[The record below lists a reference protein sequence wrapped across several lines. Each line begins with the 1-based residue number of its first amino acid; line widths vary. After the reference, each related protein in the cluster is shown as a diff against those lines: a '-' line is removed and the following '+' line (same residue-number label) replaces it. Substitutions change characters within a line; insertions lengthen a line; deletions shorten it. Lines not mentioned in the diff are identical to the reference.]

1 MKVKRLLAVA
11 AVTASMVF
19 GSMNVF
25 ATELKG
31 VGSTKEGE
39 RISPNTVITGE
50 IVPTPEEYEAYVQGL
65 SAYDRQQ
72 IAAKEAAATRYA
84 RRAVSRAGRKISIPG
99 TFTMYQQE
107 TEDYCIP
114 ATIKSMLMY
123 INGDSPT
130 QSDIAEVTGMDAKK
144 IAGYLNDKQHFYYVY
159 VPAPDQDD
167 MCDKLYSTIA
177 GSGMPAS
184 MGIAFTTLD
193 NWFYY
198 TLGHS
203 LVVNAIYDD
212 YSKIQFG
219 DPHGDYIEGCPYFY
233 EKEVSIVSDVCT
245 RIVY

>member
-11 AVTASMVF
+11 AVAASMVF

-50 IVPTPEEYEAYVQGL
+50 TVPTPEEYEAYLQGL

-84 RRAVSRAGRKISIPG
+84 KRAISRSGTKISIPG

-107 TEDYCIP
+107 EKSYCIP
-114 ATIKSMLMY
+114 ATLQSMLMY
-123 INGDSPT
+123 INGDSPD
-130 QSDIAEVTGMDAKK
+130 QSKIAEEVGTSSFK
-144 IAGYLNDKQHFYYVY
+144 IPAYLNARQSFYYVY
-159 VPAPDQDD
+159 VSAPDQEE
-167 MCDKLYSTIA
+167 MCEKLYSTIA

-184 MGIAFTTLD
+184 MGISGTTTKD
-193 NWFYY
+193 WYY
-198 TLGHS
+198 TTRGHS

-219 DPHGDYIEGCPYFY
+219 DPLGDYADGCPYFY
-233 EKEVSIVSDVCT
+233 EKDASTVSKYCT